1 VTRIVRRSSSGN
13 PTLWLAAGAA
23 AGIALGVFLA
33 DRAGGGRQIVRR
45 FRRILT
51 SASRLMHR
59 MDDVYHDAYEG
70 EGEDEESESPPARAP
85 MSPPASPPSVPS
97 IDERVLEAFQNDPVL
112 SERAIEID
120 EPEPGT
126 IELTGR
132 VPSARDAAHAVTIA
146 RGTPGVTNV
155 ENRLRVRERSRR

>member
-1 VTRIVRRSSSGN
+1 MTRVVRRSSSN
-13 PTLWLAAGAA
+13 PALWLAAGAA
-23 AGIALGVFLA
+23 AGIALAVLLA
-33 DRAGGGRQIVRR
+33 NRRGGTRNITRRVRG
-45 FRRILT
+45 LLS
-51 SASRLMHR
+51 SASRFMR
-59 MDDVYHDAYEG
+59 SMDDVYHDAYD
-70 EGEDEESESPPARAP
+70 DEPADAPPARA
-85 MSPPASPPSVPS
+85 SASRPDVPSV
-97 IDERVLEAFQNDPVL
+97 DERVLQAFQNDPVL

-146 RGTPGVTNV
+146 RGTPGVTSV